1 MMVFTTL
8 SGKDSKFFLFFT
20 DSISSDQQ
28 MTETVKDRQF
38 TKKSRMTM
46 LFYLL
51 STAKLSE
58 KLRELTLEFQ
68 EILTVFK
75 EKLYF

>member
-1 MMVFTTL
+1 MRKRLKIL
-8 SGKDSKFFLFFT
+8 SFFT

-28 MTETVKDRQF
+28 MTETVKGRQF

-46 LFYLL
+46 LFYQL

-58 KLRELTLEFQ
+58 KLRELTLEFP

>member
-1 MMVFTTL
+1 MRKRLKIL
-8 SGKDSKFFLFFT
+8 SFFT

-51 STAKLSE
+51 STEKLSE
-58 KLRELTLEFQ
+58 KLRELTLEFL

>member
-1 MMVFTTL
+1 MRKRLKIL
-8 SGKDSKFFLFFT
+8 SFFT

-51 STAKLSE
+51 STEKLSE
-58 KLRELTLEFQ
+58 KLRELTLEFP